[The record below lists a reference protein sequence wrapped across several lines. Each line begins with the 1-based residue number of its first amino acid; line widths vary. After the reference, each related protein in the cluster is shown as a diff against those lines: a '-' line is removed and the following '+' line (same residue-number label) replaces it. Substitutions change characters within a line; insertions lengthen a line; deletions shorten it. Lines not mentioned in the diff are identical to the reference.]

1 MPQVNDA
8 RARTLIGADELGRL
22 IDSGSAVV
30 LLDVIDE
37 HGAVPEDRPKIPG
50 ALSVQLATDFSGA
63 PTATS
68 GRRPLPDV
76 SDLQAKARAWGICNA
91 TPVVVYDNA
100 GGAQASR
107 AWWTLRWAG
116 LTNVRVL
123 DGGYGAWAAAG
134 RPSSTHVATCASRP
148 GDVVLTSGCM
158 PTIDAD
164 LAASL
169 AQQSRL
175 FDARPRASYVGDPAK
190 AGTGHIPGAVHAPSS
205 GNVTDGKFKPSDDLL
220 AGFCQLG
227 ADGPGLIGVYCG
239 SGNSAAHAIA
249 AMAAAGLEAA
259 LYVGSWSA
267 WSADPKRP
275 AATGTEPKL

>member
-1 MPQVNDA
+1 VNDA
-8 RARTLIGADELGRL
+8 RAKTLITVDELVRL
-22 IDSGSAVV
+22 IDIGTAVV

-37 HGAVPEDRPKIPG
+37 RGAASEERPKIPG
-50 ALSVQLATDFSGA
+50 ALSVHLATDFSGT

-68 GRRPLPDV
+68 GRRPLPDI
-76 SDLQAKARAWGICNA
+76 SELQTKARTWGISNA
-91 TPVVVYDNA
+91 APVVVYDNA

-116 LTNVRVL
+116 LTDVRVL

-134 RPSSTHVATCASRP
+134 QPSSTHVATCASCA
-148 GDVVLTSGCM
+148 GDVALTSGCM

-164 LAASL
+164 EAASL

-175 FDARPRASYVGDPAK
+175 LDARPRASYVGDPSK
-190 AGTGHIPGAVHAPSS
+190 AGTGHIPGAVHAPSG
-205 GNVTDGKFKPSDDLL
+205 GNIADGKFKPSDDLH
-220 AGFCQLG
+220 ASFSKLG
-227 ADGPGLIGVYCG
+227 GSGPIGVYCG

-249 AMAAAGLEAA
+249 AMAAAGLDAA

-267 WSADPKRP
+267 WSADPARP
-275 AATGTEPKL
+275 AATGPDPK

>member
-1 MPQVNDA
+1 MPQMNDA
-8 RARTLIGADELGRL
+8 RARTLITADKL
-22 IDSGSAVV
+22 ISLMDAGIAVV
-30 LLDVIDE
+30 LLDIIDE
-37 HGAVPEDRPKIPG
+37 QGAAPEDRPKIPG
-50 ALSVQLATDFSGA
+50 ALSVNLATDFSGT

-76 SDLQAKARAWGICNA
+76 SDLQARARAWGISSA

-116 LTNVRVL
+116 LTDVRML

-134 RPSSTHVATCASRP
+134 RPSSTNVATRASRA
-148 GDVVLTSGCM
+148 GDVVLTSGHM

-164 LAASL
+164 EAAKL

-190 AGTGHIPGAVHAPSS
+190 AGTGHIPGAIHAPS
-205 GNVTDGKFKPSDDLL
+205 GANIADGKFKPSDDLR
-220 AGFCQLG
+220 AGFSTLG
-227 ADGPGLIGVYCG
+227 ADGSGPIGVYCG

-249 AMAAAGLEAA
+249 AMAAAGLDAA

-267 WSADPKRP
+267 WSADPARP
-275 AATGTEPKL
+275 AATGNEPK

>member
-1 MPQVNDA
+1 MRHPVNDA
-8 RARTLIGADELGRL
+8 RARTLITVDELTRL
-22 IDSGSAVV
+22 MDVGSTVV

-37 HGAVPEDRPKIPG
+37 QGAAPEDRPKIPG
-50 ALSVQLATDFSGA
+50 ALSVHLATDFSGT

-76 SDLQAKARAWGICNA
+76 SDLQTRARAWGISNA

-116 LTNVRVL
+116 LSNVRVL
-123 DGGYGAWAAAG
+123 DGGYGAWVATG
-134 RPSSTHVATCASRP
+134 RPSSTQVTTRARHA
-148 GDVVLTSGCM
+148 GDVVLTSGHM

-164 LAASL
+164 EAASL

-190 AGTGHIPGAVHAPSS
+190 AGTGHIPGAIHAPAG
-205 GNVTDGKFKPSDDLL
+205 GNIADGKFKPSDDLS
-220 AGFCQLG
+220 AGFSKLG
-227 ADGPGLIGVYCG
+227 ADGSGPIGVYCG
-239 SGNSAAHAIA
+239 SGNSAAHTIA
-249 AMAAAGLEAA
+249 AMSAAGLDAA

-267 WSADPKRP
+267 WSADPARP
-275 AATGTEPKL
+275 AVAGTEPK